1 MIGFL
6 IMKKRCVFFLT
17 SLSQGGAETYLLRF
31 LDYSKGRNHSTVW
44 CTSGAGGDLLGEYKK
59 CADELVFKRLGYF
72 SLGGYI
78 YLYYWFKKNKPGT
91 VCDFAGN
98 FAGIV
103 MLVAYL
109 AGVKNRIAQYRG
121 ASNHFKETKGR
132 LLYNA
137 IVNRL
142 VYHFATKIL
151 SNSEAAFDFFFPSHK
166 DSKKYFKVIPN
177 GIPDEYFI
185 IDSDSR
191 KRKRA
196 ELGIPDGAFVVGHT
210 GRYNYA
216 KNHETIIKVAK
227 ELCGK
232 YDDIYFVLAGKGTDV
247 ELRRTVDNAGLS
259 DKVKLL
265 GYRRDVK
272 ELLTAL
278 DLYYFPSVTESQP
291 NALQEAMARG
301 VPVLAS
307 DIAPIKECVPPDFR
321 QKLVSP
327 KDVKNAVKVISCLH
341 DDRTLLKEYK
351 LRRWTQER
359 FSAVE
364 CFKMFQSEL

>member
-1 MIGFL
+1 
-6 IMKKRCVFFLT
+6 MKKRCVYFLT
-17 SLSQGGAETYLLRF
+17 ALNQGGMETYLLRF

-44 CTSGAGGDLLGEYKK
+44 CTSGTGGDLLDEYKK
-59 CADELVFKRLGYF
+59 SADELVFKRLGYF

-78 YLYYWFKKNKPGT
+78 YLYRWFKRNRPDT

-98 FAGIV
+98 FGGIV

-137 IVNRL
+137 IVNKL
-142 VYHFATKIL
+142 VYRFATKIL
-151 SNSEAAFDFFFPSHK
+151 SNSEAALDFFFPNHK

-191 KRKRA
+191 QRKRV

-232 YDDIYFVLAGKGTDV
+232 YGDIYFVLAGKGTDI
-247 ELRRTVDNAGLS
+247 ELQQVVDDADLTG
-259 DKVKLL
+259 KVKLL

-272 ELLTAL
+272 ELLAAF

-301 VPVLAS
+301 VPVIAS
-307 DIAPIKECVPPDFR
+307 DIAPIKECVPLEFVS
-321 QKLVSP
+321 KLVNP
-327 KDVKNAVKVISCLH
+327 TDVAVASQRIEKLYLNR
-341 DDRTLLKEYK
+341 DMLKEYVLTDWAREMYSESK
-351 LRRWTQER
+351 R
-359 FSAVE
+359 FKQMLE
-364 CFKMFQSEL
+364 EL

>member
-1 MIGFL
+1 
-6 IMKKRCVFFLT
+6 MKKRCVYFLT
-17 SLSQGGAETYLLRF
+17 ALNQGGMETYLLRF
-31 LDYSKGRNHSTVW
+31 LNYNNGRNYSTVW
-44 CTSGAGGDLLGEYKK
+44 CTSGAGGDLLDEYKK

-72 SLGGYI
+72 SLCGYI
-78 YLYYWFKKNKPGT
+78 YLYHWFRKNKPDT

-137 IVNRL
+137 IVNKL

-151 SNSEAAFDFFFPSHK
+151 SNSEAAFDFFFPNHK

-185 IDSDSR
+185 TDADSR
-191 KRKRA
+191 QRKRV
-196 ELGIPDGAFVVGHT
+196 ELGIPEKAFVVGHT

-232 YDDIYFVLAGKGTDV
+232 YDDIYFVLAGKGTDK
-247 ELRRTVDNAGLS
+247 ELRQAVDEAGLAG
-259 DKVKLL
+259 KVLLL

-272 ELLTAL
+272 ELLAAF
-278 DLYYFPSVTESQP
+278 DLYYFPSVTEGQP

-307 DIAPIKECVPPDFR
+307 AIAPIKECVPPDFR
-321 QKLVSP
+321 HKLVSP
-327 KDVKNAVKVISCLH
+327 TDVDIASQRIEQLYLNR
-341 DDRTLLKEYK
+341 DMLKEYVLTDWARQMYGEK
-351 LRRWTQER
+351 ER
-359 FSAVE
+359 FCQMAVE
-364 CFKMFQSEL
+364 L

>member
-1 MIGFL
+1 M
-6 IMKKRCVFFLT
+6 
-17 SLSQGGAETYLLRF
+17 ETYLLRF
-31 LDYSKGRNHSTVW
+31 LQFCKGEYYSIVW
-44 CTSGAGGDLLGEYKK
+44 CASGKGGDLQEEYKK
-59 CADELVFKRLGYF
+59 ITDGIIFKPIRYF
-72 SLGGYI
+72 SIKDYI
-78 YLYYWFKKNKPGT
+78 YLYRWFKKNKVDT
-91 VCDFAGN
+91 VCDFGGN

-103 MLVAYL
+103 MFVAYL

-151 SNSEAAFDFFFPSHK
+151 SNSETAFDFFFPNHK

-191 KRKRA
+191 QRKRV

-232 YDDIYFVLAGKGTDV
+232 YDDIYFVLAGKGTDK
-247 ELRRTVDNAGLS
+247 ELRQAVDEAGLAG
-259 DKVKLL
+259 KVLLL

-272 ELLTAL
+272 ELLATF
-278 DLYYFPSVTESQP
+278 DLYYFPSVTEGQP

-321 QKLVSP
+321 HKLVSP
-327 KDVKNAVKVISCLH
+327 TDVDIASQRIEQLYLNR
-341 DDRTLLKEYK
+341 DMLKEYVLTDWARQMYGEK
-351 LRRWTQER
+351 ER
-359 FSAVE
+359 FCQMAVE
-364 CFKMFQSEL
+364 L

>member
-1 MIGFL
+1 
-6 IMKKRCVFFLT
+6 MKKQCAYFLT
-17 SLSQGGAETYLLRF
+17 SLNQGGAETYLLRF
-31 LDYSKGRNHSTVW
+31 LCYSENDIYNVVW
-44 CTSGAGGDLLGEYKK
+44 CKSGRGGDLQESYKK
-59 CADELVFKRLGYF
+59 SADELVFKRLGYF
-72 SLGGYI
+72 SLGAYI
-78 YLYYWFKKNKPGT
+78 HLYMWLKRNHIDT
-91 VCDFAGN
+91 VCDFTGN

-103 MLVAYL
+103 MFVAYL

-121 ASNHFKETKGR
+121 ASNHFKETRGR

-137 IVNRL
+137 IVNKL
-142 VYHFATKIL
+142 VYRFATKII
-151 SNSEAAFDFFFPSHK
+151 SNSEAALDFFFPNHK
-166 DSKKYFKVIPN
+166 TSKKYFKVIPN

-185 IDSDSR
+185 ADHNARQR
-191 KRKRA
+191 KRE
-196 ELGIPDGAFVVGHT
+196 ELGIPAEAFVVGHT

-216 KNHETIIKVAK
+216 KNHETIIKVARM
-227 ELCGK
+227 LCGK
-232 YDDIYFVLAGKGTDV
+232 YDDIYFVLAGKGTDT
-247 ELRRTVDNAGLS
+247 ELRQAVDEAGLAGR
-259 DKVKLL
+259 VLLL
-265 GYRRDVK
+265 GYRHDVK
-272 ELLTAL
+272 DLLTAL

>member
-1 MIGFL
+1 
-6 IMKKRCVFFLT
+6 MKSCVFFLT
-17 SLSQGGAETYLLRF
+17 GLNQGGLETYLLRF
-31 LDYSKGRNHSTVW
+31 LTYERYEPREFYNIVW
-44 CTSGAGGDLLGEYKK
+44 CKSGKGGELLDAYKK
-59 CADELVFKRLGYF
+59 CSDEIIFKSFRYF
-72 SLGGYI
+72 SVGDYI
-78 YLYYWFKKNKPGT
+78 YLYRWFKKNKVDT
-91 VCDFAGN
+91 VCDFTGN
-98 FAGIV
+98 FAGMV

-121 ASNHFKETKGR
+121 STNHFNETRGR

-137 IVNRL
+137 FVNKL
-142 VYHFATKIL
+142 VYRFATKIL
-151 SNSEAAFDFFFPSHK
+151 SNSMAAFDFFFPNHNT
-166 DSKKYFKVIPN
+166 SKKYFKVIPN
-177 GIPDEYFI
+177 GIPNDFFGT
-185 IDSDSR
+185 DSSAR
-191 KRKRA
+191 KRIRQ

>member
-1 MIGFL
+1 
-6 IMKKRCVFFLT
+6 MKKRCLFFLY
-17 SLSQGGAETYLLRF
+17 SLDQGGMETYLLRLLRF
-31 LDYSKGRNHSTVW
+31 CRGENYSIVW
-44 CTSGAGGDLLGEYKK
+44 CTSGKGGDLLDDYKK
-59 CADELVFKRLGYF
+59 QADGLVFKPLRYF
-72 SLGGYI
+72 SIIDYVG
-78 YLYYWFKKNKPGT
+78 LYNWLKKNKPDV
-91 VCDFAGN
+91 VCSFNGN
-98 FAGIV
+98 FAGII
-103 MLVAYL
+103 MLVAFL
-109 AGVKNRIAQYRG
+109 AGINNRIAYYPG

-151 SNSEAAFDFFFPSHK
+151 SNSEAAFDFFFPNHRNSR
-166 DSKKYFKVIPN
+166 KYFKVIPN

-191 KRKRA
+191 QRKRV

-232 YDDIYFVLAGKGTDV
+232 YGDIYFVLAGKGTDI
-247 ELRRTVDNAGLS
+247 ELQQVVDDADLTG
-259 DKVKLL
+259 KVKLL

-272 ELLTAL
+272 ELLAAF

-327 KDVKNAVKVISCLH
+327 TDVNTASQRIEQLYLNR
-341 DDRTLLKEYK
+341 DMLKEYV
-351 LRRWTQER
+351 LTDWARHMYGESER
-359 FSAVE
+359 LSQMAE
-364 CFKMFQSEL
+364 EL

>member
-1 MIGFL
+1 
-6 IMKKRCVFFLT
+6 MKSCVFFLT
-17 SLSQGGAETYLLRF
+17 GLNQGGLETYLLRF
-31 LDYSKGRNHSTVW
+31 LTYERYEPREFYNIVW
-44 CTSGAGGDLLGEYKK
+44 CKSGKGGELLDAYKK
-59 CADELVFKRLGYF
+59 CSDEIIFKSFRYF
-72 SLGGYI
+72 SVGDYI
-78 YLYYWFKKNKPGT
+78 YLYRWFKKNKVDT
-91 VCDFAGN
+91 VCDFTGN
-98 FAGIV
+98 FAGMV

-142 VYHFATKIL
+142 VYYFATKIL
-151 SNSEAAFDFFFPSHK
+151 SNSEAAFDFFFPNHK

-177 GIPDEYFI
+177 GIPDEYFAA
-185 IDSDSR
+185 DTDSR
-191 KRKRA
+191 QKKRA
-196 ELGIPDGAFVVGHT
+196 ELGIPESAFVVGHT

-227 ELCGK
+227 ELCNK
-232 YDDIYFVLAGKGTDV
+232 YDDIYFVLAGKGTDT
-247 ELRRTVDNAGLS
+247 ELRQAVDEAGLAG
-259 DKVKLL
+259 KVLLL

-272 ELLTAL
+272 ELLAAF

-327 KDVKNAVKVISCLH
+327 TDVNTASQRIEQLYLNR
-341 DDRTLLKEYK
+341 DMLKEYVLTDWAREMYSESK
-351 LRRWTQER
+351 R
-359 FSAVE
+359 FKQMLE
-364 CFKMFQSEL
+364 EL

>member
-1 MIGFL
+1 
-6 IMKKRCVFFLT
+6 MKKRCVYFLT
-17 SLSQGGAETYLLRF
+17 ALNQGGMETYLLRF
-31 LDYSKGRNHSTVW
+31 LNYNNGRNYSTVW
-44 CTSGAGGDLLGEYKK
+44 CTSGAGGDLLDEYKK

-72 SLGGYI
+72 SLCGYI
-78 YLYYWFKKNKPGT
+78 YLYHWFRKNKPDT

-137 IVNRL
+137 IVNKL

-151 SNSEAAFDFFFPSHK
+151 SNSEAAFDFFFPNHK
-166 DSKKYFKVIPN
+166 ESKKYFKVIPN
-177 GIPDEYFI
+177 GIPDEYFVT
-185 IDSDSR
+185 DADSR
-191 KRKRA
+191 QRKRA

-227 ELCGK
+227 SLCGK

-247 ELRRTVDNAGLS
+247 ELRRMVDNAGLA
-259 DKVKLL
+259 DRVKLL

-272 ELLTAL
+272 DLLSAF

-327 KDVKNAVKVISCLH
+327 TDVDIASQRIEQLYLNR
-341 DDRTLLKEYK
+341 DMLKEYV
-351 LRRWTQER
+351 LTDWARQMYGESER
-359 FSAVE
+359 LSQMAE
-364 CFKMFQSEL
+364 EL

>member
-1 MIGFL
+1 
-6 IMKKRCVFFLT
+6 MKKRCVFFLT
-17 SLSQGGAETYLLRF
+17 SLSQGGMETYLLRF
-31 LDYSKGRNHSTVW
+31 LNYNNGRNHNTVW
-44 CTSGAGGDLLGEYKK
+44 CASGAGGDLFDDYKK

-78 YLYYWFKKNKPGT
+78 YLYRWFKRNRPDT
-91 VCDFAGN
+91 VCDFNGN

-151 SNSEAAFDFFFPSHK
+151 SNSEAAFDFFFPNHRNSR
-166 DSKKYFKVIPN
+166 KYFKVIPN

-191 KRKRA
+191 QRKRV

-232 YDDIYFVLAGKGTDV
+232 YDDIYFVLAGKGTDK
-247 ELRRTVDNAGLS
+247 ELRQAVDEAGLTG
-259 DKVKLL
+259 KVLLL

-272 ELLTAL
+272 ELLAAF
-278 DLYYFPSVTESQP
+278 DLYYFPSVTEGQP

-327 KDVKNAVKVISCLH
+327 TDVDTASHRMEQLYHNR
-341 DDRTLLKEYK
+341 DMLKEYV
-351 LRRWTQER
+351 LTDWARQMYGER
-359 FSAVE
+359 K
-364 CFKMFQSEL
+364 CFWLMADEL

>member
-1 MIGFL
+1 
-6 IMKKRCVFFLT
+6 MKKRCVFFLS
-17 SLSQGGAETYLLRF
+17 SLNQGGMETYMLRF
-31 LDYSKGRNHSTVW
+31 LRFNQRECYSVVW
-44 CTSGAGGDLLGEYKK
+44 CTSGVGGDLLEEYKK
-59 CADELVFKRLGYF
+59 NADELVFKRLRYF
-72 SLGGYI
+72 SVADYARVYNWL
-78 YLYYWFKKNKPGT
+78 KKNRPDT
-91 VCDFAGN
+91 VCGFTGN
-98 FAGIV
+98 FSGIILLVAFLAGI
-103 MLVAYL
+103 
-109 AGVKNRIAQYRG
+109 KNRIAYYPG

-137 IVNRL
+137 IVNKL
-142 VYHFATKIL
+142 VYRFATKIL
-151 SNSEAAFDFFFPSHK
+151 SNSEAAFDFFFPNHK

-191 KRKRA
+191 QRKRV
-196 ELGIPDGAFVVGHT
+196 ELGIPNGAFVIGHT

-232 YDDIYFVLAGKGTDV
+232 YYDIYFVLAGKGTDK
-247 ELRRTVDNAGLS
+247 ELRQAVDEAGLAG
-259 DKVKLL
+259 KVLLL

-272 ELLTAL
+272 ELLAAF
-278 DLYYFPSVTESQP
+278 DLYYFPSVTEGQP

-307 DIAPIKECVPPDFR
+307 DIAPIKECVPPDFK

-327 KDVKNAVKVISCLH
+327 TDVGAASQRIEQLYLN
-341 DDRTLLKEYK
+341 RNMLKEYVLTDWARK
-351 LRRWTQER
+351 MYGEEER
-359 FSAVE
+359 FN
-364 CFKMFQSEL
+364 QLLHEL